1 MTVPADLLGKMTLA
15 EKIGQLNMVTAD
27 HAVTGPMVAGDMSAA
42 MRAGRIG
49 SMLNL
54 WGVEATRAAQRT
66 AVEET
71 RLGIPLFFGLDVIH
85 GFRTI
90 FPIPLAEAGAF
101 DPALWETTARE
112 AAAESAAAGLD
123 LTFTPMLD
131 IARDPRWG
139 RIAEGPGEDPLV
151 GAAFA
156 KAKVRG
162 LQGDRLTGIAATAKH
177 YVAYGA
183 SVAGRDYATVDI
195 SARTLAEL
203 YLPPF
208 QAAVEADVA
217 AIMPAFT
224 DFDGVPLT
232 AHRQLLTGTLRGQWG
247 FSGVVISDYGAI
259 GELLC
264 HGVAGDLAEAAA
276 LALKAGVDIDMMAFA
291 YDRGLPEALRR
302 GLVTE
307 SDIDAAVARV
317 LNLKDRLGL
326 FDDPYRRCS
335 PDAVPEPAS
344 IVAARM
350 AVARETAGRS
360 LVLLQNRGGALPL
373 PAAPGRI
380 ALIGP
385 LADAGTEMLGP
396 WSAAG
401 ERTAAVSVLSGL
413 RAALPGALIEHVEGA
428 TLEGVDTTG
437 IAAAVAATDRAD
449 QVILCLGEAAG
460 MSGEAASRARIDLP
474 GRQAQLADAV
484 LARGKPVIVLLFSGR
499 PIAMPKVFDK
509 AAAVVACWFPG
520 SEAGH
525 AVADLL
531 IGRINPSARLAVTW
545 PRHVGQVPI
554 AYSVRSGG
562 RPEKPTEKYTSKY
575 LDLPNSPQF
584 DFGHGLSYGA
594 FSVAEPTV
602 TVADSILVDTAV
614 TNEGERRGATTVF
627 LFMRDPVA
635 SIARPV
641 LELKR
646 FERLELDAGE
656 RRSLTFRLE
665 RTDFAFAGAD
675 LEPVIEPGEI
685 EIYVGFSAD
694 RAALRGARF
703 LIA

>member
-1 MTVPADLLGKMTLA
+1 MTLA

-27 HAVTGPMVAGDMSAA
+27 QAITGPMVAGDISGAL
-42 MRAGRIG
+42 RAGRIG

-101 DPALWETTARE
+101 DPVLWEATAHA

-139 RIAEGPGEDPLV
+139 RIAEGPGEDPVV

-156 KAKVRG
+156 TAKVRG
-162 LQGDRLTGIAATAKH
+162 LQGSELAGIAATAKH
-177 YVAYGA
+177 FVAYGA
-183 SVAGRDYATVDI
+183 SAAGRDYAPVEV
-195 SARTLAEL
+195 SERALAEV

-208 QAAVEADVA
+208 LAAVEAGVA

-224 DFDGVPLT
+224 DHDGVPLT
-232 AHRQLLTGTLRGQWG
+232 AHPGLLTGTLRERWG
-247 FSGVVISDYGAI
+247 FSGVIISDYNAI
-259 GELLC
+259 GELMH
-264 HGVAGDLAEAAA
+264 HGVAGDFAQAAA

-291 YDRGLPEALRR
+291 YEKGLPEALRR

-307 SDIDAAVARV
+307 SEIDAAVARV
-317 LNLKDRLGL
+317 LDLKDRLGL
-326 FDDPYRRCS
+326 FDDPYRRRAA
-335 PDAVPEPAS
+335 DAVPETPS
-344 IVAARM
+344 ILTRRRAL
-350 AVARETAGRS
+350 ARETAGRS
-360 LVLLQNRGGALPL
+360 LVLLQNRGTVLPL
-373 PAAPGRI
+373 PARPGRI
-380 ALIGP
+380 ALLGP
-385 LADAGTEMLGP
+385 LADAGIEMLGP

-401 ERTAAVSVLSGL
+401 ERDEAVSVLAGL
-413 RAALPGALIEHVEGA
+413 RAALSEAVIEHVEGV
-428 TLEGVDTTG
+428 TLEGGDTAG
-437 IAAAVAATDRAD
+437 IAAAVAAAD
-449 QVILCLGEAAG
+449 AADHVILCLGEAAG

-474 GRQAQLADAV
+474 GQQAQLAEAV
-484 LARGKPVIVLLFSGR
+484 LSRGKAVVVLLFSGR
-499 PIAMPKVFDK
+499 PIAMPEVFDK

-531 IGRINPSARLAVTW
+531 IGRIDPSARLAVTW

-562 RPEKPTEKYTSKY
+562 RPEKPAEKYTSKY
-575 LDLPNSPQF
+575 LDLPNSPQLA
-584 DFGHGLSYGA
+584 FGHGLSYVP
-594 FSVAEPTV
+594 FSIAEPV
-602 TVADSILVDTAV
+602 VAVGDAILVTTVV
-614 TNEGERRGATTVF
+614 TNDGDRPGATPVF
-627 LFMRDPVA
+627 LFIHDPVA
-635 SIARPV
+635 SVARPV

-646 FERLELDAGE
+646 FERVELEAGG
-656 RRSLTFRLE
+656 RRELTFRLE
-665 RTDFAFAGAD
+665 RADFAFADAK
-675 LEPVIEPGEI
+675 LEPVVEPGEI
-685 EIYVGFSAD
+685 EVYVGFSAE
-694 RAALRGARF
+694 RAGLRGTRF
-703 LIA
+703 SLT